1 MLDYTRKQGDGARD
15 NLFSELNDLNV
26 KAVLPFSETHALTL
40 RGNVFTEDS
49 TVTYSGLTDAEFRN
63 LGPRYNP
70 FDNDQFEAQRYGASA
85 THEIRLGEQAR
96 LITNLYFANFN
107 RDWWRQSSTTT
118 DGQCGGAFATARLA
132 GQPVDPDTCNSIQGR
147 LRSYYTYGVEPRLK
161 LPWTILG
168 LRSELEAGVKAHFE
182 TQDRRQVN
190 VTSPTGR
197 RGTVVEDNLRE
208 TQAYSA
214 FVANR
219 FFLGRWMVMPIFR
232 YEYIDSSRTN
242 RLTRVEG
249 TDAPGEPIPGL
260 GVTWTPIDSL
270 TLFADVH
277 RGFAPPRTED
287 IISGVGTSTDVGA
300 ETSLNWEVGVRGE
313 PVRGASLQATF
324 FRNDFSRLI
333 AVGSIAGGSTPLAE
347 GEALFQGLELSGRL
361 DLPFGLYVRS
371 ALTWLPTAEQV
382 SPFRQVVGG
391 AAVPG
396 SRAGNRQPYAPEVLF
411 TGAVGYRR
419 GGFDAQL
426 EVVHVG
432 SQFSD
437 FANTSSAPPNG
448 NGQIGT
454 IDSYTILNLALSYYL
469 RSLSSTAFLTLK
481 NLTDETY
488 IVDRTRGI
496 QVGMPLLVQ
505 GGLKYSW

>member
-1 MLDYTRKQGDGARD
+1 
-15 NLFSELNDLNV
+15 
-26 KAVLPFSETHALTL
+26 
-40 RGNVFTEDS
+40 
-49 TVTYSGLTDAEFRN
+49 
-63 LGPRYNP
+63 
-70 FDNDQFEAQRYGASA
+70 
-85 THEIRLGEQAR
+85 
-96 LITNLYFANFN
+96 
-107 RDWWRQSSTTT
+107 
-118 DGQCGGAFATARLA
+118 
-132 GQPVDPDTCNSIQGR
+132 
-147 LRSYYTYGVEPRLK
+147 
-161 LPWTILG
+161 
-168 LRSELEAGVKAHFE
+168 
-182 TQDRRQVN
+182 
-190 VTSPTGR
+190 
-197 RGTVVEDNLRE
+197 
-208 TQAYSA
+208 
-214 FVANR
+214 
-219 FFLGRWMVMPIFR
+219 MPIFR
-232 YEYIDSSRTN
+232 YEYIDFSRTN

-249 TDAPGEPIPGL
+249 TDTLGEPIPGL

-287 IISGVGTSTDVGA
+287 IISGIGTSTDVGA
-300 ETSLNWEVGVRGE
+300 ETSLNWEVGVRAE

-361 DLPFGLYVRS
+361 DLPFGLYLRS

-382 SPFRQVVGG
+382 SAFRQVVGG

-469 RSLSSTAFLTLK
+469 RSLGSTAFLTLK
-481 NLTDETY
+481 NLTNETY